1 MHQADKWTGSNVTL
15 VTSTDSVHL
24 PMVLQVS
31 SLVMS
36 PVRVFVT
43 TLWSLSLS
51 IICKYNT
58 KQTTKNS

>member
-1 MHQADKWTGSNVTL
+1 MGHPVNIIITIAIYQADKWTGSNVTL

-43 TLWSLSLS
+43 TLWDLFSSQ
-51 IICKYNT
+51 I
-58 KQTTKNS
+58 

>member
-1 MHQADKWTGSNVTL
+1 MYQADKWTGSNVTL

-43 TLWSLSLS
+43 TLWDLFSS
-51 IICKYNT
+51 
-58 KQTTKNS
+58 